1 MSVSQNLVVM
11 KFGGTSVGSV
21 DGLSKLVEITKQT
34 QKDWKNVVMVASAFA
49 GNTNL
54 LLKIADLAQKG
65 NFLAVE
71 TKIDEITVRNEK
83 ILLDM
88 VRDASKREKANLRL
102 KPLLGELKLV
112 CQAVS
117 VIKEISPRVSDLIVS
132 FGERMSVIVIETI
145 LRDAGVRAEA
155 VEATKLIV
163 TDDVHQNA
171 SPLLADTIEKTN
183 RRLGALLEKGGVPVV
198 TGFIAAS
205 RSGQLT
211 TLGRGGSDYSA
222 ALLGVA
228 LKADEVWI
236 WTDVNGV
243 MTADPRLVPE
253 AKTIPQISYQ
263 EVSELAY
270 FGAKVLHPK
279 TIRPVIEAGI
289 KLKVLNTFEPDNPG
303 TELTAG
309 ASENYNEEPIIKS
322 VTAIRG
328 VQLVTV
334 EGSGMLGVPGQ
345 AARFLSAVSK
355 TGATVPF
362 ITEASSEQSITFA
375 VPVAYTECVVAAL
388 EDLLAEQIEARKI
401 DQVKTTDEVVIVTV
415 VCPNMQHRLGVA
427 GKIFSALGD
436 AEINVLAISHG
447 SCEVSLSLIVGVE
460 AMQPTVQ
467 VLHSL
472 TAL

>member
-71 TKIDEITVRNEK
+71 TKIDEMTVRNEK

-88 VRDASKREKANLRL
+88 VRDASKREQANLRL

-155 VEATKLIV
+155 VEATELIV

-183 RRLGALLEKGGVPVV
+183 RRLGALLEKGVVPVV

-228 LKADEVWI
+228 LEADEVWI

>member
-1 MSVSQNLVVM
+1 MSASQNLVVM

-54 LLKIADLAQKG
+54 LLKIADLAQKSD
-65 NFLAVE
+65 FLVVE
-71 TKIDEITVRNEK
+71 TAIDEMTVRNEK
-83 ILLDM
+83 FMLDM
-88 VRDASKREKANLRL
+88 VRDASKREQANLRL
-102 KPLLGELKLV
+102 RPLLDELKLV

-155 VEATKLIV
+155 VEATELIV

-171 SPLLADTIEKTN
+171 SPLLAETIEKTN
-183 RRLGALLEKGGVPVV
+183 RRLGALLEKGIVPVV

-228 LKADEVWI
+228 LEADEVWI

-309 ASENYNEEPIIKS
+309 TSENYDEEPIIKS

>member
-1 MSVSQNLVVM
+1 MSKKQNLVVM
-11 KFGGTSVGSV
+11 KFGGTSVGSNEA
-21 DGLSKLVEITKQT
+21 LSKVVEIT
-34 QKDWKNVVMVASAFA
+34 QKAQKEWNHVVIVASAFS

-54 LLKIADLAQKG
+54 LLNIAELAKKGDFPAVEVKIQKIEERNQDILSDLVGDGKLIKIALQR
-65 NFLAVE
+65 L
-71 TKIDEITVRNEK
+71 IS
-83 ILLDM
+83 LLD
-88 VRDASKREKANLRL
+88 
-102 KPLLGELKLV
+102 ELKLV

-132 FGERMSVIVIETI
+132 FGERMSVIAIEAI
-145 LRDAGVRAEA
+145 LKDAGLLAQA
-155 VEATKLIV
+155 VEATELIV

-171 SPLLADTIEKTN
+171 TPLMAETVEKTN
-183 RRLGALLEKGGVPVV
+183 QRLNPILTQGIVPVV

-205 RSGQLT
+205 QSGQLT
-211 TLGRGGSDYSA
+211 TLGRGGSDFSA

-263 EVSELAY
+263 EVSELAF

-309 ASENYNEEPIIKS
+309 PTLNVEEEPIIKS

-375 VPVAYTECVVAAL
+375 VPVAYTDCVVEAL
-388 EDLLAEQIEARKI
+388 QDTLAEQIEARKI

-472 TAL
+472 TAI

>member
-1 MSVSQNLVVM
+1 MSKSQNLVVM
-11 KFGGTSVGSV
+11 KFGGTSVGSAEALRKV
-21 DGLSKLVEITKQT
+21 VEITQSAK
-34 QKDWKNVVMVASAFA
+34 KEWKHVVIVASAFS
-49 GNTNL
+49 GNTNS
-54 LLKIADLAQKG
+54 LLKIAELAKKG
-65 NFLAVE
+65 DFAAVE
-71 TKIDEITVRNEK
+71 RGIDEMDVRNQE
-83 ILLDM
+83 ILAEFVADE
-88 VRDASKREKANLRL
+88 REIEQALARLR
-102 KPLLGELKLV
+102 PLLEELKLV

-145 LRDAGVRAEA
+145 LAEAGVRAAA
-155 VEATKLIV
+155 VEATELIV

-171 SPLLADTIEKTN
+171 TPLLAKTMKKIKQG
-183 RRLGALLEKGGVPVV
+183 LDGLLQNGIVPVV

-205 RSGQLT
+205 EAGQLT

-222 ALLGVA
+222 ALLGVG
-228 LKADEVWI
+228 LEADEVWI

-253 AKTIPQISYQ
+253 AKTISKISYE
-263 EVSELAY
+263 EVSELAF

-289 KLKVLNTFEPDNPG
+289 RLRVLNTFEPENPG

-309 ASENYNEEPIIKS
+309 NSENYDEEPIIKS

-388 EDLLAEQIEARKI
+388 QDTLAEQIEARKI

-427 GKIFSALGD
+427 GKIFSALGE

-447 SCEVSLSLIVGVE
+447 SCEVSLSLIVGLD

-467 VLHSL
+467 VLHGL
-472 TAL
+472 TAV